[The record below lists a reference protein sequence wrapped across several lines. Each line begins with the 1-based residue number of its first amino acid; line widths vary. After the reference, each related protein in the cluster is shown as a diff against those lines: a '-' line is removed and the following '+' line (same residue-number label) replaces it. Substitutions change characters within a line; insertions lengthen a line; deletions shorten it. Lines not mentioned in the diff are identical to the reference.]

1 MNDLKKILAPF
12 RPILRFREPL
22 ARHTSF
28 RIGGPADAF
37 ARPRMT
43 AELTALLEHARASG
57 LPVFIIGAGANILVA
72 DKGIRR
78 LVVSLER
85 IRGFEINGTTVKAG
99 AGLPASV
106 LAEKTARAG
115 LKGLER
121 FFRMPGSV
129 GGSVWMN
136 ARCYETS
143 FCDALVSV
151 TVLDRDLRPIESAI
165 DRSAFDYKKTPFQTD
180 GSVILSASFRLTR
193 ADPRA
198 LFPVMREIE
207 RDRRAK
213 GHFSAPSAGSVFKNN
228 RAFGEPTGRLLDAVG
243 LRGRRSGGA
252 QFSPLHANII
262 VNRGRATAAD
272 VKALI
277 ALAEH
282 SVKEKYGFTLERE
295 VICVGEE

>member
-1 MNDLKKILAPF
+1 MKDLKKILAPF

-43 AELTALLEHARASG
+43 AELTALLEHARVSG
-57 LPVFIIGAGANILVA
+57 LPVFVIGAGANILAA
-72 DKGIRR
+72 DKGIRG

-85 IRGFEINGTTVKAG
+85 FRDCEITGTTVKAG
-99 AGLPASV
+99 AGVPASL
-106 LAEKTARAG
+106 LAARTARAG
-115 LKGLER
+115 LQGLER

-136 ARCYETS
+136 ARCYESS
-143 FCDALVSV
+143 FADRLVSV
-151 TVLDRDLRPIESAI
+151 TVLDRDVRLREIAI
-165 DRSAFDYKKTPFQTD
+165 DASAFGYKKSPFQTD
-180 GSVILSASFRLTR
+180 GGVILSASFNLSREKYNTL
-193 ADPRA
+193 
-198 LFPVMREIE
+198 LPVMREIE

-213 GHFSAPSAGSVFKNN
+213 GHFNAPSAGSVFKNN
-228 RAFGEPTGRLLDAVG
+228 RAFGEPTGRLLDALG

-262 VNRGRATAAD
+262 VNRRRATATD

-282 SVKEKYGFTLERE
+282 SVKKKYGFTLERE
-295 VICVGEE
+295 LICVGEE